1 MVATTEKSESTA
13 QTLFSV
19 QPISRVLEVQIHR
32 FLFYWIA
39 EIISQNFY
47 EIIYSNSDVSNDVL
61 FRKEDK
67 DCH

>member
-39 EIISQNFY
+39 ETISQNFY